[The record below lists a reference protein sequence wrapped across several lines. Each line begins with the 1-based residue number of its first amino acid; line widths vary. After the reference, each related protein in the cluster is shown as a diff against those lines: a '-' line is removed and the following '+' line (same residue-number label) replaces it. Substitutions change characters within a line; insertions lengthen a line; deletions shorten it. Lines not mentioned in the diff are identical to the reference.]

1 MTTAELISNHL
12 SPLRLSDTASI
23 AAERMSENSVRE
35 YPVVDGDK
43 LIGVVRAESIE
54 ALPPETPLS
63 SVRESFEVVSAHP
76 DDFFLVPLKLMHQ
89 QKLSLLPVTGEEG
102 KYLGIVTV
110 EEMVDAAAHYNAA
123 NEPGGIILLQMPA
136 IQFSISEI
144 GRIVESNNAKI
155 IHLNTW
161 NDPAS
166 GQLMVAIKV
175 NKLEIQDILAT
186 FERYE
191 YHVMKYFGEN
201 SSEEGLKLNF
211 ENLMHYIN
219 L

>member
-1 MTTAELISNHL
+1 MTTAELITNHL
-12 SPLRLSDTASI
+12 TPLRLSDTVSD
-23 AAERMSENSVRE
+23 AAERMSENGLRE
-35 YPVVDGDK
+35 YPVVEAEK
-43 LIGVVRAESIE
+43 LIGVLRSESLE
-54 ALPPETPLS
+54 DLNPETPLS
-63 SVRESFEVVSAHP
+63 ALRENFEVAAAHP

-89 QKLSLLPVTGEEG
+89 RKLSLLPVTGEEG

-123 NEPGGIILLQMPA
+123 NEPGGIILLQLPA

-166 GQLMVAIKV
+166 GQLMIAIKV

-191 YHVMKYFGEN
+191 YNVVKYFGEN
-201 SSEEGLKLNF
+201 ASMDGLKMNF

-219 L
+219 I